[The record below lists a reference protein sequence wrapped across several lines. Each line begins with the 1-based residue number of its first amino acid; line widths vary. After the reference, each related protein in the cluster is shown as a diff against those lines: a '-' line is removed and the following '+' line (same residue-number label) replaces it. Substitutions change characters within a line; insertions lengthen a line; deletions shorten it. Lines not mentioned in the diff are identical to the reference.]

1 MTEEVRLRCLEPFFS
16 TKDEHGTGLGLG
28 IVYGIVRRHDGT
40 SRSTAPRGRGTTVSI
55 SLPLYKEADART
67 LPEPPA

>member
-1 MTEEVRLRCLEPFFS
+1 MDAILHVIDTGTGMTEEVRTRCLEPFFS

-40 SRSTAPRGRGTTVSI
+40 VEIESAAGTGDDDHD
-55 SLPLYKEADART
+55 LPAA
-67 LPEPPA
+67 